1 MRASQGEQNRIGGR
15 FFEQWKNGNSFKH
28 RWITACERAGI
39 HDLHYHD
46 LRHTALSWLLE
57 AGVDYAVVQRLA
69 GHKIPGMTES
79 YLHLWESRL
88 REAVTILERVTIEKL
103 QAATNDERC
112 IMQQAKEGYSGQR
125 WAVWAVRGQLG
136 K

>member
-1 MRASQGEQNRIGGR
+1 MLHGEQ
-15 FFEQWKNGNSFKH
+15 GNSFKH
-28 RWITACERAGI
+28 RWIGACERAGI

-79 YLHLWESRL
+79 YLHLWESDYVKR
-88 REAVTILERVTIEKL
+88 
-103 QAATNDERC
+103 
-112 IMQQAKEGYSGQR
+112 
-125 WAVWAVRGQLG
+125 
-136 K
+136 